1 MPGATLEETAEPQ
14 RTTRPTPRGPAPA
27 APAGRGTG
35 GPGRSEPGGPV
46 PGGIDLRGAFV
57 QLAGRERWFL
67 VLLGLGF
74 FVAGATYQVPA
85 VAMWVGFA
93 FAGYSAVANDSIQT
107 IGTFI
112 ASNRHRPWW
121 ALWLFVGGLFLVT
134 ATVGWVTHAGDVS
147 FGRLQSKGFAEAP
160 TSFAFLQV
168 AAPLFLMIMTRLR
181 MPVSTTF
188 LLLSSFSTTSSG
200 VQSVLLKSLAGYAIA
215 ILAAVVVWGALG
227 PWLHRR
233 LSATSASRP
242 WVLAQWTTSG
252 ALWSIWLVQDLANI
266 AVFLPRA
273 LSAGE
278 FVAFAGTIFLGL
290 GVLMRL
296 GGDKIQRIVDE
307 KSDVV
312 DVRAAT
318 LIDGVYAVVLFT
330 FTVVSKVPMSTTWVF
345 LGLLAGRELS
355 MAVRRANSTGRSVGT
370 ALRLVA
376 RDVGYAA
383 AGLLVSLALAA
394 AVNPALRAS
403 LGL

>member
-1 MPGATLEETAEPQ
+1 MPGATLEETAEP
-14 RTTRPTPRGPAPA
+14 TPTRG
-27 APAGRGTG
+27 AGRA
-35 GPGRSEPGGPV
+35 PDRPRRAALRSQASAPPPPPDAAADV
-46 PGGIDLRGAFV
+46 DLRQAFV
-57 QLAGRERWFL
+57 QLAVRERWFL

-74 FVAGATYQVPA
+74 FAAGATYQAPA
-85 VAMWVGFA
+85 IAMWIGFA

-121 ALWLFVGGLFLVT
+121 ALWLFVGGLFLIT
-134 ATVGWVTHAGDVS
+134 ATVGWLLHGGDVS

-160 TSFAFLQV
+160 GSFAFLQV
-168 AAPLFLMIMTRLR
+168 AAPLFLMILTRLR

-188 LLLSSFSTTSSG
+188 LLLSSFSTTSDG
-200 VQSVLLKSLAGYAIA
+200 VRSVLLKSLSGYVLAIA
-215 ILAAVVVWGALG
+215 TAALVWGALG

-233 LSATSASRP
+233 LSGSAAGRG
-242 WVLAQWTTSG
+242 WVVAQWTTSG

-273 LSAGE
+273 LSGWQ
-278 FVAFAGTIFLGL
+278 FLAFAGTIFLGL
-290 GVLMRL
+290 GVLLRL

-318 LIDGVYAVVLFT
+318 LIDAVYAAVLLVFS
-330 FTVVSKVPMSTTWVF
+330 VVSKVPMSTTWVF
-345 LGLLAGRELS
+345 LGLLAGRELA
-355 MAVRRANSTGRSVGT
+355 MALRRANSTGRTPGL

-376 RDVGYAA
+376 RDVGYAVV
-383 AGLLVSLALAA
+383 GLLVSLALAA
-394 AVNPALRAS
+394 AVNPALAAS
-403 LGL
+403 FGL